1 MDLQNL
7 KLSLLLMPIAVA
19 GTFAGVWL
27 VRVIPQRT
35 FFVLV
40 HVALFAL
47 SIKLV
52 VAAIL

>member
-1 MDLQNL
+1 MENL
-7 KLSLLLMPIAVA
+7 KLSLLMLPIAVA

-35 FFVLV
+35 FFVLI

-47 SIKLV
+47 SVKLV
-52 VAAIL
+52 IDAVV